1 MFRIVAL
8 DPYTAEPTGSYGKEY
23 NSKSEAIS
31 IVEELIQEARNL
43 PYGEPYLYAVARP
56 GKHYPDFVGGYSG
69 CIDNPIPE
77 FLGIWRTI
85 CNRLIEEW
93 GVEAEEIYNRYY
105 AF

>member
-8 DPYTAEPTGSYGKEY
+8 DPYTAEPIGSYGKEF
-23 NSKSEAIS
+23 NSKSEAIG
-31 IVEELIQEARNL
+31 VVKELIQEARNL
-43 PYGEPYLYAVARP
+43 PYGEPYLYAVAQTGR
-56 GKHYPDFVGGYSG
+56 HCPDFVGGYSG
-69 CIDNPIPE
+69 RIDKPIPE

-85 CNRLIEEW
+85 HNRLIEEW